1 MDLNEF
7 LDTFTG
13 KWFSQRTTHDLQQ
26 KTSFLAKSDLWVDAV
41 PSDDPAIKSL
51 CDRYGVAA
59 DQVAIALKL
68 RWEAIIAASPKK
80 ELGTGAIALLKG
92 DAPNQGQ
99 VLSDTTSS
107 GIAQP
112 LPGTYT
118 LGEDEALT
126 FVLPMPNGDITER
139 MWFASPNL
147 RMRTSTVTE
156 KGEPTLA
163 SFCSEIRMGGG
174 PKKAE

>member
-1 MDLNEF
+1 MDINEF
-7 LDTFTG
+7 CTTFTG

-26 KTSFLAKSDLWVDAV
+26 KTSFLAKSDLWVD
-41 PSDDPAIKSL
+41 PTDSDDPVIQSL
-51 CDRYGVAA
+51 CQRYGVAP
-59 DQVAIALKL
+59 DQVVIALKL

-92 DAPNQGQ
+92 DVPNQGP
-99 VLSDTTSS
+99 VLSDTTST
-107 GIAQP
+107 GMTQP
-112 LPGTYT
+112 VPGTYT
-118 LGEDEALT
+118 LGDDDALT
-126 FVLPMPNGDITER
+126 FVLPLPDGDITER

-156 KGEPTLA
+156 NGEPTVA

-174 PKKAE
+174 PKS